1 MSETIHYPKTSLA
14 DFCVLDDP
22 DHMGYLMRMRFDR
35 QGKPSEGFYAV
46 FKVELGMD
54 ATELSALFRK
64 AADELDGKASELS

>member
-1 MSETIHYPKTSLA
+1 MSDKIHYPQTSLA
-14 DFCVLDDP
+14 DFGMLESP
-22 DHMGYLMRMRFDR
+22 IHMGYLMRMRFDR